1 MTQPVSSERRQKW
14 HLLYYVLAA
23 INVLTILGSLY
34 LNHSVM
40 RIYRQSVEV
49 NQDWTQRLSSLMELG
64 TLAQAAGAPGN
75 DIFDSHDVTKETIR
89 RDAALA
95 AFETHITDVKRALLA
110 DSAAETK
117 PLLAS
122 LDKVQ
127 EAMDEMMTK
136 TDLIF
141 IYFRAN
147 DADKAGRYMATMNR
161 AFATLTQEIAD
172 AQRLVQDHQNA
183 QFQAQLKEAGK
194 LGRFEYL
201 IGAIIVMIVIFAVFY
216 GAHMAKVMKAAE
228 AERQQL
234 IAKLKKSKA
243 RAQGRLADAIESL
256 NGGFVLYDAD
266 DRLVMCNQI
275 YRDMYP
281 ETADLNVVG
290 TTFEQLIRADVER
303 GHVPEAIGREEEW
316 LAERLRSHLA
326 NENSSEQELKD
337 GRWILVSERRT
348 SEGGVVGIRTDITAR
363 KKIELELRQTLDDLH
378 AATDKLAKQERLSML
393 GQVAGTVSHELRNP
407 LGAIRNS
414 MALLRQITAGKQLG
428 AERALDRIDRNVDRC
443 TRIIGDLLDF
453 TRGRDLNRETTA
465 IDGWLAEALD
475 ELTLVDSVALCRE
488 LNSGGEVGLDR
499 ERFRQV
505 VVNLVDNAAQA
516 LSDPAWAPPG
526 GRPRTITARTEMAG
540 PHLRLSII
548 DNGPGIPAD
557 RLPKIFEPLF
567 TTKSFGVGLGL
578 PTVRQIVEQHGGTID
593 VESTIDEGTA
603 FIIWLPRHTGEPEIA
618 DAATPASLM
627 ARARAG

>member
-1 MTQPVSSERRQKW
+1 MPEPVSSGRRQRW
-14 HLLYYVLAA
+14 HVLYYVLAA

-40 RIYRQSVEV
+40 GIYRRSVEV
-49 NQDWTQRLSSLMELG
+49 NQDWTQHLSDLMELG

-75 DIFDSHDVTKETIR
+75 DIFDSHDVGKETGR

-95 AFETHITDVKRALLA
+95 AFETRMTDVKRALLN
-110 DSAAETK
+110 DPSGDTK

-122 LDKVQ
+122 LDKIQ

-141 IYFRAN
+141 IYFRAS
-147 DADKAGRYMATMNR
+147 DAEQAGRYMATMNR
-161 AFATLTQEIAD
+161 AFATLTQEIAN

-183 QFQAQLKEAGK
+183 QFETQIKEADK

-201 IGAIIVMIVIFAVFY
+201 IGVVIVMIVIFAMFY
-216 GAHMAKVMKAAE
+216 GVHMARAVKAAE
-228 AERQQL
+228 AERQEL
-234 IAKLKKSKA
+234 IRKLRKSKA
-243 RAQGRLADAIESL
+243 KAQGRLVDAIESL
-256 NGGFVLYDAD
+256 NSGFVLYDGD

-275 YRDMYP
+275 YRAMYP
-281 ETADLNVVG
+281 ETADLNVAG
-290 TTFEQLIRADVER
+290 TTFEELIRADVER
-303 GHVPEAIGREEEW
+303 RQVPEAVGREEEW
-316 LAERLRSHLA
+316 LAERLRAHRA
-326 NENSSEQELKD
+326 AENTSEQELGD
-337 GRWILVSERRT
+337 GRWILLSERRT
-348 SEGGVVGIRTDITAR
+348 TEGGVVGIRTDITAR
-363 KKIELELRQTLDDLH
+363 KKTELELRKALDDLH

-414 MALLRQITAGKQLG
+414 MALLRQITAGKGLG
-428 AERALDRIDRNVDRC
+428 AERALDRIDRNVERC

-453 TRGRDLNRETTA
+453 TRSRELNREATA
-465 IDGWLAEALD
+465 IDAWLGEALD
-475 ELTLVDSVALCRE
+475 EMTLMDGLAMRRE
-488 LNSGGEVGLDR
+488 LTSGGEVAVDR
-499 ERFRQV
+499 DRFRQV
-505 VVNLVDNAAQA
+505 LVNLVDNAAQA
-516 LSDPAWAPPG
+516 LTDPAWTPPDD
-526 GRPRTITARTEMAG
+526 RQRTITVRTETAG

-557 RLPKIFEPLF
+557 KLPKIFEPLF

-593 VESTIDEGTA
+593 VESTTDEGTA
-603 FIIWLPRHTGEPEIA
+603 FIVWLPRQAGETAGGNTMP
-618 DAATPASLM
+618 
-627 ARARAG
+627 ARALAG